1 LARSGSGKPWSQRQW
16 ELVILVPVAVIALL
30 TLKPA
35 AFFQHM
41 SQIVEGVVLASALLA
56 FSPLVSWAVISVLG
70 VQTIQVTIGTGPVIW
85 RGAGRSRVVLV
96 RTLPLGL
103 AVRWLPGL
111 EHFRR
116 DVRRSIATRLFVPA
130 VLTAIPALVF
140 PGYVTVT
147 TLVAAHASILAF
159 AMTKSSPS
167 GRRVFARV
175 LAPARPE
182 RDPELFDPA
191 IPMSRHANYAVSF
204 GDLETAQ
211 RLISEPDMQGKA
223 TSLAVAEAIHEIR
236 GEHEAALA
244 VLAGYPERARTFAA
258 LEAVRLGLIAAEA
271 GRADTVQ
278 AVADTQAAL
287 GALASLART
296 DMYASLMALYRV
308 ETGQAQD
315 ARAWVN
321 KQLASA
327 VTPLDIADCLCT
339 RARIEAAL
347 GRTEHAGRI
356 LRRAQS
362 IAPWYARVAAV
373 RGRLGIARMADS
385 APGPDMSQIATH
397 AGRPTDPWTTPQT

>member
-1 LARSGSGKPWSQRQW
+1 MF
-16 ELVILVPVAVIALL
+16 LVPAAVIALL

-35 AFFQHM
+35 GVFRHM
-41 SQIVEGVVLASALLA
+41 SQIVEGAVLASALLA

-70 VQTIQVTIGTGPVIW
+70 VQIIQITIGTGPVIW

-103 AVRWLPGL
+103 AVRSLPGL
-111 EHFRR
+111 EHYRR
-116 DVRRSIATRLFVPA
+116 DVRRSVATRFFVPA
-130 VLTAIPALVF
+130 VLTVIPALVF

-147 TLVAAHASILAF
+147 TLVAAYASIMGF
-159 AMTKSSPS
+159 AMTKSSSS
-167 GRRVFARV
+167 GRRVFARI

-191 IPMSRHANYAVSF
+191 IAMSRHANYAVSF

-211 RLISEPDMQGKA
+211 RLISEPGMQGKA
-223 TSLAVAEAIHEIR
+223 TSLGVAEAIHEIR

-244 VLAGYPERARTFAA
+244 VLARYPERARTFAT

-271 GRADTVQ
+271 GRADAVQ
-278 AVADTQAAL
+278 AVADTEAAL

-296 DMYASLMALYRV
+296 EMYASMMALYRV

-321 KQLASA
+321 QQLASA
-327 VTPLDIADCLCT
+327 VTPLGIADCLCT

-373 RGRLGIARMADS
+373 RGRLGIAQMADS
-385 APGPDMSQIATH
+385 ASGSDMSQITTQ
-397 AGRPTDPWTTPQT
+397 AGRPADPWTTPQA